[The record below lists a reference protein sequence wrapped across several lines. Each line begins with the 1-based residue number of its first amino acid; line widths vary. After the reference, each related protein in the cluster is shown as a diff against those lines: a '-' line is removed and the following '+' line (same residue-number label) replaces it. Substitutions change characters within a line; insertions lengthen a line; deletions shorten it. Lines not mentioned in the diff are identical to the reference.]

1 MMKKTTDIEVSV
13 LSDIKKQEMPE
24 RKLFLAV
31 IFQALLDATKPKE
44 KKESAISVMNRDR
57 AIAWFFCSVGVTCDN
72 FEYVCEQAGLN
83 SNYTRHF
90 AYKVIHSKEIKFVRQ
105 KINAVLNSK

>member
-1 MMKKTTDIEVSV
+1 MKKTTDIEVSV

-31 IFQALLDATKPKE
+31 IFQALLEATKPKE
-44 KKESAISVMNRDR
+44 KQESAISVMNRDR

-72 FEYVCEQAGLN
+72 FEYVCEMADLN
-83 SNYTRHF
+83 PSYTRSF
-90 AYKVIHSKEIKFVRQ
+90 AYKVIQSKEIKYIR
-105 KINAVLNSK
+105 KRINTLLSS

>member
-1 MMKKTTDIEVSV
+1 MKKIIDIDISV
-13 LSDIKKQEMPE
+13 LSEVNTIESPE
-24 RKLFLAV
+24 KKLFLAV

-83 SNYTRHF
+83 SNYTRQF
-90 AYKVIHSKEIKFVRQ
+90 AYKVVQSKEIKFVRQ

>member
-1 MMKKTTDIEVSV
+1 MKRIELEVSV
-13 LSDIKKQEMPE
+13 LATANKSESPE

-44 KKESAISVMNRDR
+44 KKESSISILNRNR
-57 AIAWFFCSVGVTCDN
+57 AVSWFFCSAGVTCDN
-72 FEYVCEQAGLN
+72 FEFVCEQAGLS
-83 SNYTRHF
+83 SNYTRQF

-105 KINAVLNSK
+105 KINAVLNNK

>member
-1 MMKKTTDIEVSV
+1 MKRTIDLEVSV
-13 LSDIKKQEMPE
+13 LATVKKNESPE

-44 KKESAISVMNRDR
+44 KKESSISILNRNR
-57 AIAWFFCSVGVTCDN
+57 AVAWFFCSAGVTCDN
-72 FEYVCEQAGLN
+72 FEFVCEQAGLS
-83 SNYTRHF
+83 SNYTRQF

>member
-1 MMKKTTDIEVSV
+1 MKRTIDLEVSV
-13 LSDIKKQEMPE
+13 LATVKKSESPE

-44 KKESAISVMNRDR
+44 KKESSISILNRNR
-57 AIAWFFCSVGVTCDN
+57 AVTWFFCSVGVTCDN
-72 FEYVCEQAGLN
+72 FEFVCEQAGLS
-83 SNYTRHF
+83 SNYTRQF

>member
-1 MMKKTTDIEVSV
+1 MKKTTDLNIEFFST
-13 LSDIKKQEMPE
+13 SKKQELPE

-31 IFQALLDATKPKE
+31 IFQALLDATKPIE
-44 KKESAISVMNRDR
+44 KKESKISITNRNR
-57 AIAWFFCSVGVTCDN
+57 AVAWFFCSVGVTCDN

-83 SNYTRHF
+83 SNYTRQF

-105 KINAVLNSK
+105 KINAVLNNK

>member
-1 MMKKTTDIEVSV
+1 MKRTIDLEVSV
-13 LSDIKKQEMPE
+13 IADTHKEESAE

-44 KKESAISVMNRDR
+44 KKESSISIINRDR
-57 AIAWFFCSVGVTCDN
+57 AVAWFFCSTGVTCDN
-72 FEYVCEQAGLN
+72 FEFVCEQAGL
-83 SNYTRHF
+83 SSSYTRHF

>member
-1 MMKKTTDIEVSV
+1 MKKIIDINVSV
-13 LSDIKKQEMPE
+13 LTEVNRIESPE
-24 RKLFLAV
+24 KKLFLAV

-72 FEYVCEQAGLN
+72 FEYVCENAGLN

-90 AYKVIHSKEIKFVRQ
+90 AYKVIHSGEIKFVRQ